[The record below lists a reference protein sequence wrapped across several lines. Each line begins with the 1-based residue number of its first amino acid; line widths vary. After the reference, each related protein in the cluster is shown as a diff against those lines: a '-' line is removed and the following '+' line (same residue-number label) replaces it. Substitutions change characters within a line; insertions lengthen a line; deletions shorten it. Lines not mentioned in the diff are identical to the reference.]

1 MILKYREG
9 ECQLKPPEVAVSERG
24 VHGDDLPVGILRH
37 RPHGRRRPPQ
47 VGVLRLLGVGERL
60 VGALVVV
67 GVVAVAGRDEDAADP
82 EHDAP
87 NGVLPAVPG
96 LIDRTSIENVVKYVW
111 SIQSV
116 NPAVQNVGPVG
127 WCHVVKLRRI
137 LP

>member
-1 MILKYREG
+1 MTLKYREF

-24 VHGDDLPVGILRH
+24 VHGDDLPVGILRR

-87 NGVLPAVPG
+87 NGVLPAVPR
-96 LIDRTSIENVVKYVW
+96 LIERTSMGDEGCLNMG
-111 SIQSV
+111 
-116 NPAVQNVGPVG
+116 AQNEAELNRLPSG
-127 WCHVVKLRRI
+127 KLD
-137 LP
+137 